1 MSLSEDMWE
10 SGGPREGESDRQIC
24 LWSGRRMSET
34 EEVEAKGERNRGRIS
49 EPGNLGEVWG
59 EVVMV

>member
-1 MSLSEDMWE
+1 MWE

-34 EEVEAKGERNRGRIS
+34 EGVEAKGRKGREEELL
-49 EPGNLGEVWG
+49 EPGNLGEEWG